1 VSPEPAEPTPA
12 EIRRGHRQALIVAA
26 AEAQLAE
33 AGIAGTT
40 LEQVGKRVGLSK
52 GALYYYVDS
61 RDDLL
66 ALVLDDILRDIR
78 DKTAELAG
86 ASPAPLHHL
95 LCFARAHVSVVTER
109 PAGRLIV
116 SNVDLLAT
124 NERSARLLRDQEVAV
139 REVIRQAVA
148 AGELRDVQP
157 VVASTVL
164 FGALNTLC
172 RTYNPAGPLAL
183 DEMLESALDLLLHAW
198 VVEPEHPRPGC

>member
-1 VSPEPAEPTPA
+1 MSTDSEEPTPA
-12 EIRRGHRQALIVAA
+12 EIRRHQRQALIVSA
-26 AEAQLAE
+26 AETQLAE

-66 ALVLDDILRDIR
+66 ALVLDDILRDTR
-78 DKTAELAG
+78 SRADELG
-86 ASPAPLHHL
+86 GDSTSPLHRL

-116 SNVDLLAT
+116 GNVDLLAT
-124 NERSARLLRDQEVAV
+124 NERSAKLLHDHEMIVRGFIQDAVAV
-139 REVIRQAVA
+139 
-148 AGELRDVQP
+148 GELRDIHP
-157 VVASTVL
+157 VVASTVI

-172 RTYNPAGPLAL
+172 RTYNSEGPMSL
-183 DEMLESALDLLLHAW
+183 DEMVDSALDLLLDAW
-198 VVEPEHPRPGC
+198 ALREG